1 MGLDEVRGFI
11 ITTLETKKDV
21 EVHSMPFMQEFTKDG
36 PIKDHQLVEKLKK
49 FSEDNGLD
57 YVWIFPE
64 GMYAGKAILRFWRV
78 KGIKKLKEV
87 EEDAVCETGQET
99 ESGCVGEGNVYDGSK
114 S

>member
-1 MGLDEVRGFI
+1 MSLDEVRGFI

-21 EVHSMPFMQEFTKDG
+21 EVYSMPFMQEFTKDG

-64 GMYAGKAILRFWRV
+64 GMYAGKAVLRFWKV
-78 KGIKKLKEV
+78 KGIKQLKEV
-87 EEDAVCETGQET
+87 KEDAVCEPREETSSGQD
-99 ESGCVGEGNVYDGSK
+99 SGSNEGI
-114 S
+114 